1 MRLDRHSAINPG
13 PLASLARLQRDP
25 EPSWPELLELVISRC
40 GTNLKDLADV
50 LCLDT
55 KRLSRVALGES
66 EPTWSEGQVILRAAE
81 AIERKREQ
89 G

>member
-1 MRLDRHSAINPG
+1 VRLDRHAAINPG
-13 PLASLARLQRDP
+13 PLASLARLQRDS
-25 EPSWPELLELVISRC
+25 EPYWPQLLERIRIAC

-55 KRLSRVALGES
+55 KRLSRVALGDS
-66 EPTWSEGQVILRAAE
+66 EPSWSEGQVILRAAE